1 MTRLMPDGRIQ
12 RASALLG
19 ANAKPRKK
27 VWLVQRSVWAME
39 VESMPLASGYF
50 KAMIDADADLAGEVD
65 CRIFNFSGGDS
76 TLEMAKQLFLGS
88 GGLPDV
94 VGFSVFGWNYN
105 AFGKLAEMYKQLRPG
120 GCVVFG
126 GTHVANQAVRTFSTF
141 PQVDVVVNGEGE
153 LTVLGLLR
161 EVLADRRA
169 GELDPVAGISFRRE
183 DGTIVTTPSSGRIE
197 NLDRIP
203 SPLLTGTLQLRRPD
217 GRQRYDVVL
226 LETNRGCP
234 YTCSFCYWGGAT
246 GQKLRKFSSDRI
258 AAELE
263 LAAHAKVAEVVLCD
277 ANFGMVHEDEEF
289 VETLIRL
296 REKYGFPRSFETS
309 WAKNKS
315 KIFYSIVE
323 RMKSV
328 GLKSSFTLA
337 LQTLSDPALELM
349 KRKNMKVNDWRDLA
363 VWLKSQQLAC
373 YSELIWGAPGE
384 TFDSFLEGY
393 AALSEHVS
401 RIAVYPLLIMPNTD
415 YSSKREEHGFVLLRG
430 DRDDF
435 EYVVSNRTISFEDN
449 QRMHRFIFWARVVAE
464 NQILRYIWMP
474 LRVLAGIGQ
483 VEVLQSLDAWFERQ
497 HDEVSLGLIACRA
510 DMVDNLDASRVT
522 PGVQYF
528 YRERGLAQRLLAWWN
543 EEILARVP
551 EEHRAFFADLLLY
564 DLATMPIYRPAGAL
578 AASPAEPAPETVELH
593 GATHYVRRSL
603 HFAHDI
609 PLSFARIAKGETPA
623 IVPRNG
629 DVTLYYRDGFATH
642 IDNHEFV
649 TRYVGLTAEQL
660 AAEHATAARA
670 MPAEHHG

>member
-1 MTRLMPDGRIQ
+1 MPDGRIH
-12 RASALLG
+12 RASALRG

-50 KAMIDADADLAGEVD
+50 KAMIDNDPDLAGEVD

-76 TLEMAKQLFLGS
+76 TLEMAKRLFLGS
-88 GGLPDV
+88 DGLPDV

-105 AFGKLAEMYKQLRPG
+105 AFGKLAEIYKQLQPN

-126 GTHVANQAVRTFSTF
+126 GTHVANQAVRTFSMF

-153 LTVLGLLR
+153 LTILGLVRAL
-161 EVLADRRA
+161 LADRLA

-183 DGTIVTTPSSGRIE
+183 DGTIVTTPSIGRIE
-197 NLDRIP
+197 NLDQIP
-203 SPLLTGTLQLRRPD
+203 SPLLTGTLRLRHPD

-246 GQKLRKFSSDRI
+246 GQKLRKFSSERI

-263 LAAHAKVAEVVLCD
+263 LAAHEKVAEVVLCD
-277 ANFGMVHEDEEF
+277 ANFGMVREDEEF

-296 REKYGFPRSFETS
+296 REKYGYPRSFETS

-363 VWLKSQQLAC
+363 AWLKSQQLAC

-449 QRMHRFIFWARVVAE
+449 KRMHRFIFWARVVAE
-464 NQILRYIWMP
+464 NQILRYIWAP

-483 VEVLQSLDAWFERQ
+483 VEVLQSLDGWFDRQ
-497 HDEVSLGLIACRA
+497 QDEVSLGLLACRSE
-510 DMVDNLDASRVT
+510 MVDNLDASRVT

-528 YRERGLAQRLLAWWN
+528 YREHGLAERLLAWWS
-543 EEILARVP
+543 EEILPRVRP
-551 EEHRAFFADLLLY
+551 EHRAFFADLLLY
-564 DLATMPIYRPAGAL
+564 DIATMPIYRPAGGL
-578 AASPAEPAPETVELH
+578 AASPGGTAPETTELH
-593 GATHYVRRSL
+593 GATYYVRRCL

-609 PLSFARIAKGETPA
+609 PLSFARIVAGDATP
-623 IVPRNG
+623 IVPASR

-660 AAEHATAARA
+660 AAEHAMTSGA
-670 MPAEHHG
+670 MSHG